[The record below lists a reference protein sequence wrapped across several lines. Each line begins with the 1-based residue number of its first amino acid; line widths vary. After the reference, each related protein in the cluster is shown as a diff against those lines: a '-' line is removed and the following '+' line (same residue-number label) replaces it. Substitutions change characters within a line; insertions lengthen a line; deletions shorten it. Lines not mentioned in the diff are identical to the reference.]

1 MKPNSLDY
9 VGVLNSEIRVQLL
22 DFLSAIA
29 IAHLGKRKD
38 LRKLCSIAIELLD
51 NAQRHCT
58 DDDISFK
65 WQIEGDSLIVKVEN
79 HASEEDAKRL
89 KEQVEAL
96 RQMTPTEITEEF
108 RKQLLNPEFNARG
121 GAGLGILQI
130 AKKGAT
136 SFEVDVHKMIN
147 GAYACTSTVETP
159 LTQSQL

>member
-1 MKPNSLDY
+1 MKTNSLDY
-9 VGVLNSEIRVQLL
+9 EGILNSEIRVQLL

-58 DDDISFK
+58 DSDISFK
-65 WQIEGDSLIVKVEN
+65 WHIEGDSLIVKVEN
-79 HASEEDAKRL
+79 HASEEDANRL
-89 KEQVEAL
+89 KSQVEAL
-96 RQMTPTEITEEF
+96 RQMTSQQITDEF
-108 RKQLLNPEFNARG
+108 RKQMLNPEFNAKG

-136 SFEVDVHKMIN
+136 SFEVDVHQLLN
-147 GAYACTSTVETP
+147 GAFVCTSTVETP
-159 LTQSQL
+159 LTQARA